1 MKKARV
7 IYNPKSGKELVKK
20 KLADILEILEECG
33 YEASAFAT
41 TPEKNS
47 AKKEAQRAASL
58 GFDLVVAAGGDGT
71 INQVVNGIAPLTKRP
86 KMAIIPAGTTN
97 DYARALK
104 IPRDDIVKA
113 AQVIRKNQTVQMDIG
128 KANETYFINIG
139 AGGHLTE
146 LTYDVPSELKSIF
159 GYLAY
164 LAKGAELLPRIKPI
178 KMRMTYDEGVYEGNA
193 SMFFLGLTNSVGG
206 FEQIAP
212 DAKLDDGKFSLIIV
226 KTANVFEIL
235 HLVALMLNGGR
246 HVLDNRLVYTKTSF
260 LRAETL
266 EKNNRMMI
274 NLDGEYGGDA
284 PMEFTNL
291 HQHIEMFAN
300 KEAIPNSAIIG
311 SIVEKYEEE
320 IEIEEKYLETS
331 IEFIKEVERLTEQ
344 DIDGNGLISN
354 KEEKSDS
361 IE

>member
-7 IYNPKSGKELVKK
+7 IYNPTSGKEAMKRN
-20 KLADILEILEECG
+20 LADILNVLEEAG

-41 TPEKNS
+41 TPAPNS
-47 AKKEAQRAASL
+47 ARDEANRVGKL

-71 INQVVNGIAPLTKRP
+71 INEVVNGIAPLEKRP
-86 KMAIIPAGTTN
+86 KMGIIPGGTTN
-97 DYARALK
+97 DYARALQ
-104 IPRDDIVKA
+104 IPRDNPVRA
-113 AQVIRKNQTVQMDIG
+113 AEMIAKNQTVKMDIG
-128 KANETYFINIG
+128 KANESYFINIA
-139 AGGHLTE
+139 AGGYLTE
-146 LTYDVPSELKSIF
+146 LTYEVPSELKSIF

-164 LAKGAELLPRIKPI
+164 LAKGAEMLPRVKPI
-178 KMRMTYDEGVYEGNA
+178 KMRLEYEDGVFDGNA

-226 KTANVFEIL
+226 KTANVFEIV

-246 HVLDNRLVYTKTSF
+246 HINDPRLIYTKTSF

-266 EKNNRMMI
+266 EPDSRMMI

-284 PMEFTNL
+284 PMEFQNL

-300 KEAIPNSAIIG
+300 TDAISPNAIMG
-311 SIVEKYEEE
+311 TMLDDYEEDSA
-320 IEIEEKYLETS
+320 EEGYRAASAALVQ
-331 IEFIKEVERLTEQ
+331 EVEQLRDE
-344 DIDGNGLISN
+344 DIDGDGLISN
-354 KEEKSDS
+354 NPKNCR
-361 IE
+361 

>member
-7 IYNPKSGKELVKK
+7 IYNPTSGKELIKRS
-20 KLADILEILEECG
+20 LPDILDVLEKAG

-41 TPEKNS
+41 TAAPYS
-47 AKKEAQRAASL
+47 ARNEAQRVGRA

-71 INQVVNGIAPLTKRP
+71 INEVVNGIAPLAKRP
-86 KMAIIPAGTTN
+86 KMAIIPGGTTN

-104 IPRDDIVKA
+104 IPRNNVKA
-113 AQVIRKNQTVQMDIG
+113 AAEVILKKQTIHMDIG
-128 KANETYFINIG
+128 KANEKYFINIA

-146 LTYDVPSELKSIF
+146 LTYDVPSELKSVF

-164 LAKGAELLPRIKPI
+164 LAKGAEILPRVKPI
-178 KMRMTYDEGVYEGNA
+178 KMNLKYDEGEYNGGA

-226 KTANVFEIL
+226 KTANVFEIV

-246 HVLDNRLVYTKTSF
+246 HVKDKRLIYTKTS
-260 LRAETL
+260 TL
-266 EKNNRMMI
+266 EVGLPASGEQLMI

-284 PMEFTNL
+284 PMRFENL
-291 HQHIEMFAN
+291 HHHIEFYAN
-300 KEAIPNSAIIG
+300 LDQIPDDAVIG
-311 SIVEKYEEE
+311 ENPYDELSRGFIQEVEK
-320 IEIEEKYLETS
+320 LN
-331 IEFIKEVERLTEQ
+331 EQ
-344 DIDGNGLISN
+344 DIDGDGKIAEKSIDA
-354 KEEKSDS
+354 KEE
-361 IE
+361 

>member
-1 MKKARV
+1 MKRARV
-7 IYNPKSGKELVKK
+7 IYNPTSGKELVKK
-20 KLADILEILEECG
+20 SLADILDVLEKAG

-41 TPEKNS
+41 TPTPFS
-47 AKKEAQRAASL
+47 ARDEARRAGEA

-71 INQVVNGIAPLTKRP
+71 INEVVNGIAPLEKRP
-86 KMAIIPAGTTN
+86 KMAIIPGGTTN

-104 IPRDDIVKA
+104 IPRDNIKA
-113 AQVIRKNQTVQMDIG
+113 ATEVILKRQTVKMDIG
-128 KANETYFINIG
+128 KTPNSYFINIA

-178 KMRMTYDEGVYEGNA
+178 NMHFKYDTGEYNGNA

-226 KTANVFEIL
+226 KTANIFEIV
-235 HLVALMLNGGR
+235 HLVGLMLNKGK
-246 HVLDNRLVYTKTSF
+246 HVNDPRIIYTKTSY
-260 LRAETL
+260 L
-266 EKNNRMMI
+266 EVSTSDTNERLMI

-284 PMEFTNL
+284 PMKFENL
-291 HQHIEMFAN
+291 HQHIEFYAN
-300 KEAIPNSAIIG
+300 VDQIPDESVTGTIDPFDMI
-311 SIVEKYEEE
+311 SQELI
-320 IEIEEKYLETS
+320 L
-331 IEFIKEVERLTEQ
+331 EVERLNDE
-344 DIDGNGLISN
+344 DIDGDGQIADE
-354 KEEKSDS
+354 KE
-361 IE
+361 